1 MKSKNILIIILSI
14 ITLLIVYLMI
24 KYNILGQIQK
34 NIEDKTQKMEENT
47 LSYIIYD
54 NTGEKLK
61 TVVTI
66 AKEEGIDSVEYTD
79 NDGKIVKIEGQGNK
93 RIAIDLKA
101 TVDVDIPFKIVSNEL
116 ETTEVMH
123 IPTDYIEKYMITTKL
138 EEESTETAHKYN
150 IEYNTDLVNENVKN
164 YYKVGNDNE
173 KWIEYSNKMQIEL
186 ADLDNPENKTTTLY
200 TKEVNQYNDTLIK
213 QEIVNVPLKG
223 DVDIFKQTT
232 RKGKSLSQSG
242 FTSSYSHSE
251 DSGFSLNYL
260 KAGHHR
266 DSADYSGT
274 FRVKWDT
281 LKLNMF
287 KAPQLYIEY
296 RLFANTRYGCP
307 SNVGFTTT
315 VRYKDGT
322 TTSGNKGATQY
333 QSETSVPV
341 TLNLD
346 KTKDIDYL
354 EMKVYGY
361 DDNNSYSYGY
371 VRNIIL
377 KGIEI

>member
-123 IPTDYIEKYMITTKL
+123 IPTDYIEKYMIT
-138 EEESTETAHKYN
+138 H
-150 IEYNTDLVNENVKN
+150 
-164 YYKVGNDNE
+164 
-173 KWIEYSNKMQIEL
+173 
-186 ADLDNPENKTTTLY
+186 
-200 TKEVNQYNDTLIK
+200 
-213 QEIVNVPLKG
+213 
-223 DVDIFKQTT
+223 
-232 RKGKSLSQSG
+232 
-242 FTSSYSHSE
+242 
-251 DSGFSLNYL
+251 
-260 KAGHHR
+260 
-266 DSADYSGT
+266 
-274 FRVKWDT
+274 
-281 LKLNMF
+281 
-287 KAPQLYIEY
+287 
-296 RLFANTRYGCP
+296 
-307 SNVGFTTT
+307 
-315 VRYKDGT
+315 
-322 TTSGNKGATQY
+322 
-333 QSETSVPV
+333 
-341 TLNLD
+341 
-346 KTKDIDYL
+346 
-354 EMKVYGY
+354 
-361 DDNNSYSYGY
+361 
-371 VRNIIL
+371 
-377 KGIEI
+377 

>member
-223 DVDIFKQTT
+223 DVDIFKQTD
-232 RKGKSLSQSG
+232 RK
-242 FTSSYSHSE
+242 
-251 DSGFSLNYL
+251 
-260 KAGHHR
+260 
-266 DSADYSGT
+266 
-274 FRVKWDT
+274 
-281 LKLNMF
+281 
-287 KAPQLYIEY
+287 
-296 RLFANTRYGCP
+296 
-307 SNVGFTTT
+307 
-315 VRYKDGT
+315 
-322 TTSGNKGATQY
+322 
-333 QSETSVPV
+333 SVV
-341 TLNLD
+341 
-346 KTKDIDYL
+346 
-354 EMKVYGY
+354 
-361 DDNNSYSYGY
+361 
-371 VRNIIL
+371 
-377 KGIEI
+377 